1 VGATAGRTG
10 TSIAGSTIGVMSS
23 TSSRDGS
30 SVILAKSAFSG
41 LSLVLVGSSPGS
53 LLASTGAGG
62 ESGGADVVLTA
73 LANAVGWQN
82 KFASSMPRER
92 VSCWQSVRRSRN
104 SNSRQRSKS
113 RRALTLEMVERRIPE
128 VRRFVVAKQ
137 NILVDSDVRR
147 SIPAAEILS
156 T

>member
-1 VGATAGRTG
+1 MV
-10 TSIAGSTIGVMSS
+10 
-23 TSSRDGS
+23 
-30 SVILAKSAFSG
+30 LAKCAFSR

-62 ESGGADVVLTA
+62 ESGGADVVPTA

-104 SNSRQRSKS
+104 SNSMEESKA
-113 RRALTLEMVERRIPE
+113 RRALTLEIVERRIPE
-128 VRRFVVAKQ
+128 VWRFVVAKQ

-147 SIPAAEILS
+147 SITAAAILS